1 MVQMCIRDRYYDDGN
16 PGMDMPEE
24 PYYGDLQARMQEA
37 EVQEGLA
44 REMSRMSYEEPP
56 AEQRPRRP
64 VSYTHLGNVRGRYCL
79 L

>member
-1 MVQMCIRDRYYDDGN
+1 MNVPEQDEEYYDDGN

-56 AEQRPRRP
+56 A
-64 VSYTHLGNVRGRYCL
+64 THGCSMISDGLTARL
-79 L
+79 